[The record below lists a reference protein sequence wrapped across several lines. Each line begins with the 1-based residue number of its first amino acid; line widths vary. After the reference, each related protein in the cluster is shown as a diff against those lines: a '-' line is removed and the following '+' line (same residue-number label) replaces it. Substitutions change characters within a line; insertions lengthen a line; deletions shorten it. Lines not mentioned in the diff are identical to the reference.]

1 MASRRNFGK
10 ITAPKLHLSNYHKTQ
25 GKQPI
30 VRILSS
36 PLKNPGF
43 PRVFRISGQ
52 FLWPS
57 VAPMQ
62 LGAWRLRRCISRR
75 APQIESFFESRES
88 LKHWGFECASLTP
101 IHAGGGSRIR
111 TSGWRL
117 LNQFTV
123 KTWKKAMVESIC
135 QTLWPASTRT
145 PTVSGGMYSLK
156 KIVGV
161 TRGQMNKVAI
171 TWTNRWCNEPWL

>member
-1 MASRRNFGK
+1 MAQQTAQQVFGFYLSPYWERCLELNCTGLLNRR
-10 ITAPKLHLSNYHKTQ
+10 TSNIV
-25 GKQPI
+25 PR
-30 VRILSS
+30 VRIPPS

-101 IHAGGGSRIR
+101 IHAGGGGRIR

-117 LNQFTV
+117 LG
-123 KTWKKAMVESIC
+123 E
-135 QTLWPASTRT
+135 
-145 PTVSGGMYSLK
+145 
-156 KIVGV
+156 
-161 TRGQMNKVAI
+161 
-171 TWTNRWCNEPWL
+171 